1 MHQAIETIIL
11 HARAFSRCFL
21 PLPSALMGVLG
32 DIYVFRVVRPYVR
45 LCVRACVCTRVHV
58 RAQAFS
64 EDF

>member
-1 MHQAIETIIL
+1 
-11 HARAFSRCFL
+11 
-21 PLPSALMGVLG
+21 MGVLG

-45 LCVRACVCTRVHV
+45 LCVRACVCTGVHV